1 MGELVEA
8 IRRIGL
14 FLVVAQVIL
23 HLAPEKRYERYLR
36 LIAGVI
42 VLGLLARPLFRIS
55 ENGWQELQDAAKQEL
70 AEGIERLEQEY
81 GGEEW
86 ERISDSEQL
95 LQREYEETIKD
106 EIKSR
111 INNLLLEENLSVAS
125 VEIVKEQGLLLTLK
139 EVQESEEDEGDNSQL
154 GKEVIQI
161 RPVSIRLSSDDGRE
175 GESEQTEWEMKES
188 ELKQE
193 ICRILEMNPS
203 ELKVRILQ

>member
-42 VLGLLARPLFRIS
+42 VLGLLARTLFRIS

-70 AEGIERLEQEY
+70 TEGIERLEQEY

-95 LQREYEETIKD
+95 LQREYEETTKD

>member
-42 VLGLLARPLFRIS
+42 VLGLLARPLFGIS
-55 ENGWQELQDAAKQEL
+55 ENGWQELQEAAKQEL
-70 AEGIERLEQEY
+70 TEGMAGLEQEY
-81 GGEEW
+81 GGEYW

-95 LQREYEETIKD
+95 LWMEYEETTKN
-106 EIKSR
+106 EIKSK
-111 INNLLLEENLSVAS
+111 INNLLLEEGFSLAS
-125 VEIVKEQGLLLTLK
+125 AELDTEQGLLLTLRK
-139 EVQESEEDEGDNSQL
+139 AQESEADEADKPQQDN
-154 GKEVIQI
+154 EAIHI
-161 RPVSIRLSSDDGRE
+161 HPVSIRLSSDDGRE
-175 GESEQTEWEMKES
+175 GEVEQTEWEMRES

-203 ELKVRILQ
+203 ELEVRILR